1 MFPDIKTPKDLGDL
15 VKFLYASDPERYQLF
30 DVVNRQTMPGFGDQ
44 EFVGVQFRI
53 KVGTTSQ
60 GEDALAYPMIYNP
73 WEFTTFARRF
83 DVPMITFNT
92 FNSKQNPETP
102 DSYIGVDDVDLSRS
116 LDDHAFMKML
126 HRSVAIRQQAHS
138 ASGKKDDQYEY
149 SRDLY
154 RAHNPLV
161 LPANDWDN

>member
-1 MFPDIKTPKDLGDL
+1 MFPNVKTPKDLGDL

-116 LDDHAFMKML
+116 LDGPC
-126 HRSVAIRQQAHS
+126 VYEN
-138 ASGKKDDQYEY
+138 AS
-149 SRDLY
+149 
-154 RAHNPLV
+154 
-161 LPANDWDN
+161 